1 MMMIYVLSTIITST
15 VYRAYELCTNLL
27 RIYNYMLAGG
37 HLRRA
42 SLHLRRHLRR
52 AVLDGACGWR
62 SPAAPAAGR
71 LRQRLRRAGEPTYR
85 TAAAGEPTYRTAVG
99 GAFGGRVRWRR
110 RDSLPAVAAAA
121 GGRGLGEAGARAWR
135 GGRAAAAVGLSGV
148 VSPILHSAYFHS
160 QFLRVQPLGPR
171 DAVCTRH
178 EVQLQ
183 RTGRQCCTQASLAIC
198 AGDGNAL
205 HHGCPMALCEVR
217 DAARAGTGACCHP
230 RQDPARGPVP
240 PPHAGPHGKTH

>member
-1 MMMIYVLSTIITST
+1 MFNGTDNCAARCQSGHVARRRGGSVVYAACRASFSFRDLPFTELTRSRVDGSSSGPNGEQYVRMSSG
-15 VYRAYELCTNLL
+15 C
-27 RIYNYMLAGG
+27 GG

-85 TAAAGEPTYRTAVG
+85 TVAG
-99 GAFGGRVRWRR
+99 GAFGGRVRWRQ

-135 GGRAAAAVGLSGV
+135 GGRAAAAVEPSGI
-148 VSPILHSAYFHS
+148 VSTVGRRARWRAPRRERKRSHSTPS
-160 QFLRVQPLGPR
+160 SR
-171 DAVCTRH
+171 DD
-178 EVQLQ
+178 
-183 RTGRQCCTQASLAIC
+183 
-198 AGDGNAL
+198 DGV
-205 HHGCPMALCEVR
+205 E
-217 DAARAGTGACCHP
+217 
-230 RQDPARGPVP
+230 
-240 PPHAGPHGKTH
+240 